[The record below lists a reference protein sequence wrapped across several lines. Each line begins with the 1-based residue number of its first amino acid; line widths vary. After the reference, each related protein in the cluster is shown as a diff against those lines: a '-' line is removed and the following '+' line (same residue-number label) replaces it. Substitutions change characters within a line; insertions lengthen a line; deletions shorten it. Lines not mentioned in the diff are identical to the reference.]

1 MLTKRDDVDDEDSVL
16 ERSKLEVGQLNEW
29 PDHPVLAE
37 GVGVGRLNLLLW
49 VGAFHDCH
57 VIQEGEQVARREDE
71 LIEADA
77 CKDLAIGRRRNA
89 DAALENTEPLGSEGT
104 EDGCGDGLANTLR
117 HICKGIIRSC
127 DVPPP

>member
-1 MLTKRDDVDDEDSVL
+1 ML
-16 ERSKLEVGQLNEW
+16 ERSKLEVGQLHEW

-57 VIQEGEQVARREDE
+57 VIQKGEQVARREHE
-71 LIEADA
+71 LIKADT
-77 CKDLAIGRRRNA
+77 CKDLAIGGRWNA

-104 EDGCGDGLANTLR
+104 EDGCEDASANTLR
-117 HICKGIIRSC
+117 YICKGIIRRC